1 MKYNPLNYNVEI
13 KVRFHAYNLDTVPEE
28 VARPLC
34 SHCYSGSE
42 DESRRFLLFAD
53 GDELFNLVFD
63 RDPDEDERER
73 QFDVD
78 VLPRN
83 DEYISAIKDDEDV
96 EIVQIQTEGGVE
108 FLRSVQRVMEEHK
121 AHYGL
126 LDAEVLRSDLARHDA
141 GPSEF
146 KVGDLVAYVLP
157 GISDETR
164 QVSRVEEV
172 LFPFLAFRG
181 DPPGH
186 VYAVRPDLRKPRICL
201 SGDALRLVLPTA
213 QPAPC
218 GTSKIEEE

>member
-1 MKYNPLNYNVEI
+1 MKYNALHYSVEI
-13 KVRFHAYNLDTVPEE
+13 KVRFNANNLNTVPEE

-34 SHCYSGSE
+34 SRVYTDGE
-42 DESRRFLLFAD
+42 GRRFLLFAD
-53 GDELFNLVFD
+53 GDKLFNLVID

-78 VLPRN
+78 ILPRN

-96 EIVQIQTEGGVE
+96 EVVQLQTEGGVE
-108 FLRSVQRVMEEHK
+108 FLRLVQCVMEERK

-146 KVGDLVAYVLP
+146 KVGDLVSYVLP
-157 GISDETR
+157 GSSDETR

-172 LFPFLAFRG
+172 LFPFLTFRG

-201 SGDALRLVLPTA
+201 SGGALRLVLPTA
-213 QPAPC
+213 QPAPS
-218 GTSKIEEE
+218 GASKIEEE